1 MLKSLQKFLI
11 SILLVSG
18 LLYAGYQLLLYQRAQ
33 SLFPPQT
40 TIAGID
46 VSRLTNSAAADLIR
60 EKYFAPLA
68 VYHRQERVEVNP
80 QDIGFQLDIEN
91 MIAAAAAQSVQ
102 EDYWMGFVEFL
113 FGRSLEPVT
122 VDLLATH
129 ERQLVIDRLNFI
141 AELLD
146 KPPTSPLLAAGEAI
160 DEGTSGYVTD
170 VEASLPTVEAALY
183 QMEDREAH
191 LVVAELDAPER
202 NMELLR
208 DMLKR
213 QFDRFDGI
221 GVAFIMDLQTG
232 EELSINGDVAIS
244 GLSILK
250 IPIFIETYRVLN
262 GPPDDFVRGLLRDTA
277 VASSNFG
284 ANLLLHVIA
293 GQDNTYLGAEML
305 TESMQNMGF
314 VNTFLAIPYDAPE
327 VSTRPSTYPTPANT
341 NPTMFTSPDTA
352 RQTTAEDIG
361 TLLSMLY
368 YCAQGT
374 GGLLAIDP
382 VGFTQQDCQEI
393 IDLMVLNTEGNLIR
407 LGVPPDVPVSHKHG
421 WDGITYG
428 DAGIVFSPA
437 GDYVIVTYVTDPAT
451 GWLPS
456 YTSFPILWQLSQGT
470 YNYFNYSD
478 PYLEDPQVRADKLAA
493 ELEAAQ
499 AAEEG
504 DIITNTLSITPTVNN
519 P

>member
-1 MLKSLQKFLI
+1 
-11 SILLVSG
+11 
-18 LLYAGYQLLLYQRAQ
+18 
-33 SLFPPQT
+33 
-40 TIAGID
+40 
-46 VSRLTNSAAADLIR
+46 
-60 EKYFAPLA
+60 
-68 VYHRQERVEVNP
+68 
-80 QDIGFQLDIEN
+80 
-91 MIAAAAAQSVQ
+91 
-102 EDYWMGFVEFL
+102 
-113 FGRSLEPVT
+113 
-122 VDLLATH
+122 
-129 ERQLVIDRLNFI
+129 
-141 AELLD
+141 
-146 KPPTSPLLAAGEAI
+146 
-160 DEGTSGYVTD
+160 
-170 VEASLPTVEAALY
+170 
-183 QMEDREAH
+183 
-191 LVVAELDAPER
+191 
-202 NMELLR
+202 
-208 DMLKR
+208 
-213 QFDRFDGI
+213 
-221 GVAFIMDLQTG
+221 
-232 EELSINGDVAIS
+232 
-244 GLSILK
+244 
-250 IPIFIETYRVLN
+250 
-262 GPPDDFVRGLLRDTA
+262 
-277 VASSNFG
+277 
-284 ANLLLHVIA
+284 
-293 GQDNTYLGAEML
+293 
-305 TESMQNMGF
+305 MGF
-314 VNTFLAIPYDAPE
+314 VNTFLAVPYDAPE
-327 VSTRPSTYPTPANT
+327 VSTRPSTYATPANID
-341 NPTMFTSPDTA
+341 PTVFTSPDPA
-352 RQTTAEDIG
+352 RQTTAEDIV